1 MNNQFTIRTIAVLLS
16 ALMLFGMLP
25 VYAAEADD
33 YICIEVENVTL
44 DKAVNDA
51 VDGYYTVAVPIVITQ
66 NSGFISSRFIVNHPE
81 SIELIGWENGEIFGE
96 SENLTPAVE
105 NNAIKNGIVVYY
117 SNGTLLRNKTA
128 TGTLITLIYSV
139 PDYVEAGDLDLT
151 LKLMEIHKE
160 DGVQSTLPEKI
171 NESCEL
177 VDGVISV
184 AEKEEIEQDVGGDV
198 TGDGRL
204 DLRDLIRMLK
214 YFGRVGVE
222 MSGAGDVNGDGRLDR
237 KDLTRL
243 AQYFAGFDIQLY

>member
-1 MNNQFTIRTIAVLLS
+1 MKNKFTIRALAVLLS

-25 VYAAEADD
+25 VYAVEADD

-44 DKAVNDA
+44 DKGAEDA
-51 VDGYYTVAVPIVITQ
+51 ADGYYTVKVPIVITQ
-66 NSGFISSRFIVNHPE
+66 NLGLVSARFAVNHPE
-81 SIELIGWENGEIFGE
+81 SIELIGWENGKIFGE
-96 SENLTPAVE
+96 SANLTPTVE
-105 NNAIKNGIVVYY
+105 NNATKNGIVVYY
-117 SNGTLLRNKTA
+117 SNGTSTKNVTA
-128 TGTLITLIYSV
+128 TGTLITLVYSV
-139 PDYVEAGDLDLT
+139 PDYIEAGDLDIT
-151 LKLMEIHKE
+151 FKLMEVYKE
-160 DGVQSTLPEKI
+160 DGVQSTLPEII

-184 AEKEEIEQDVGGDV
+184 VEKEEIEQDVCGDV

-214 YFGRVGVE
+214 YFGRGGVE